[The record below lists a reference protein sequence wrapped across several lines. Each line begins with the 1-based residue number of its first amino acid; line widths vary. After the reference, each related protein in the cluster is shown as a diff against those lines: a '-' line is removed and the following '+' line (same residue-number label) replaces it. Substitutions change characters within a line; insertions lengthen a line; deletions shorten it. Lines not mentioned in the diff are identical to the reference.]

1 MQGLV
6 DKGDFNLRPQLKKL
20 GTVEKV
26 QARVVAIDAQNSDI
40 DSDDQQSLSQG
51 SSSVLVSQAAQNT
64 KPIVTQNTL
73 TSDIVNSDTGSD
85 EEPKPL

>member
-20 GTVEKV
+20 GTVDKV
-26 QARVVAIDAQNSDI
+26 QARVVAIDPQNSDI

-51 SSSVLVSQAAQNT
+51 SPSVQVSQAA
-64 KPIVTQNTL
+64 
-73 TSDIVNSDTGSD
+73 
-85 EEPKPL
+85 